1 MSGEPAG
8 PGDGRPAPASRP
20 ARASIY
26 DVARL
31 AGVSHQTVSRVINDH
46 PNIRATT
53 RARVE
58 AAMAELR
65 FTRNSFARALATNES
80 RRIGVLIDSPVQYGP
95 TSTLRGLEEAARG
108 RGYHVS
114 VTTVADD
121 PDFSVDAALGQLML
135 QGIDGLCVIA
145 PRASALAAVRGIVD
159 RCPTLVITAEA
170 DAGLLTSAVD
180 QYGGAVAA
188 VEHLIGLGHRE
199 IRHLAGPADWLDAA
213 ARERGWRD
221 ALTRAGLPIHEP
233 ARGDWS
239 SDSGYRAATE
249 PGDPAALAGATA
261 VFAANDQMALG
272 LVHGLVERGIRVPDD
287 LSVIGF
293 DDVPDAHHF
302 LPPLTTVRQDFRALG
317 ADSLGALLDALAG
330 DPEATGHRVIAAQL
344 VVRASTAPPPAAP

>member
-1 MSGEPAG
+1 
-8 PGDGRPAPASRP
+8 
-20 ARASIY
+20 
-26 DVARL
+26 
-31 AGVSHQTVSRVINDH
+31 
-46 PNIRATT
+46 
-53 RARVE
+53 
-58 AAMAELR
+58 MAELR

-95 TSTLRGLEEAARG
+95 TSTLRGLEEAARA

-121 PDFSVDAALGQLML
+121 PEFSVDAALGQLML

-145 PRASALAAVRGIVD
+145 PRASALAAVRGIAD

-170 DAGLLTSAVD
+170 DAELLTSAVD

-188 VEHLIGLGHRE
+188 VEHLIALGHRE
-199 IRHLAGPADWLDAA
+199 IRHLAGPPDWLDAA
-213 ARERGWRD
+213 ARDRGWRD
-221 ALTRAGLPIHEP
+221 ALTRAGLPVHEP
-233 ARGDWS
+233 VPGDWS
-239 SDSGYRAATE
+239 SDAGYRAGT
-249 PGDPAALAGATA
+249 DPAALAGATA

-287 LSVIGF
+287 VSVIGF

-317 ADSLGALLDALAG
+317 ADSLAALLDALGNDA
-330 DPEATGHRVIAAQL
+330 ETSGHRVIAAQL
-344 VVRASTAPPPAAP
+344 VVRASTAPPPVTVGAVAHPKE